1 MNSEL
6 IIFVVMI
13 ATFIVGVMLFKL
25 PSGISIVMAAIA
37 GALTGGQGIPIRH
50 LVEGTFSYVD
60 TILVI
65 SCAMIFMKVVQKS
78 GALDALTALIIEKF
92 YKRPALLLCMVMFI
106 IMFPGMIT
114 GSSTASVLSAGSIMA
129 PVLLLMGIPA
139 VEVASILALGG
150 VLGMVAPPVNVA
162 AMIIGGGIDIP
173 YVGFEVPLAL
183 LTFPPAIVIVLA
195 LGHKYAKK
203 MDYESIRA
211 KLNFEPREKFGIKIY
226 LPIMLVIVLLV
237 LNRTVPSLPDLGM
250 PLIFLISAFAG
261 LFTGY
266 KFDYLPEFKDAIKSV
281 LPVLGILIGVGMFI
295 QVMTLTGVR
304 GFIVNTALSLP
315 ESMRYL
321 AMAISIPLF
330 GAISSY
336 GSASVLGVPF
346 LLAFMAKDQIIT
358 ASAISLIAATGD
370 MMPPIALAGMFASKV
385 IGLETY
391 TPVIKKCAIPV
402 IGLILWALIFVA
414 FANQLAPLIVF
425 K

>member
-1 MNSEL
+1 M
-6 IIFVVMI
+6 
-13 ATFIVGVMLFKL
+13 
-25 PSGISIVMAAIA
+25 
-37 GALTGGQGIPIRH
+37 
-50 LVEGTFSYVD
+50 
-60 TILVI
+60 
-65 SCAMIFMKVVQKS
+65 
-78 GALDALTALIIEKF
+78 
-92 YKRPALLLCMVMFI
+92 
-106 IMFPGMIT
+106 
-114 GSSTASVLSAGSIMA
+114 
-129 PVLLLMGIPA
+129 
-139 VEVASILALGG
+139 
-150 VLGMVAPPVNVA
+150 
-162 AMIIGGGIDIP
+162 
-173 YVGFEVPLAL
+173 
-183 LTFPPAIVIVLA
+183 
-195 LGHKYAKK
+195 
-203 MDYESIRA
+203 
-211 KLNFEPREKFGIKIY
+211 
-226 LPIMLVIVLLV
+226 
-237 LNRTVPSLPDLGM
+237 
-250 PLIFLISAFAG
+250 IFLISAFAG